1 MADDN
6 DNASSSDKKKY
17 LRIAAFWR
25 NGRMFRSQNLQK
37 RIDSNN
43 NVQVHSRDYKE
54 KAKEN
59 EIRLTLMGNQ
69 FKEDSMS
76 RDADA
81 HLLLDVEKFDE
92 FLEYLHIVKADYD
105 ARMESD
111 S

>member
-1 MADDN
+1 
-6 DNASSSDKKKY
+6 
-17 LRIAAFWR
+17 
-25 NGRMFRSQNLQK
+25 
-37 RIDSNN
+37 
-43 NVQVHSRDYKE
+43 
-54 KAKEN
+54 
-59 EIRLTLMGNQ
+59 MGNQ

>member
-1 MADDN
+1 MADEN
-6 DNASSSDKKKY
+6 GDKKKY

-25 NGRMFRSQNLQK
+25 NGKMFRSQNLQK
-37 RIDSNN
+37 RIDRNN
-43 NVQVHSRDYKE
+43 NVQVQSQDYRE
-54 KAKEN
+54 KAKET
-59 EIRLTLMGNQ
+59 EVRLTLMGNQ